1 MMTRLALALLALL
14 SGLGWGARPIRS
26 GSLDSPAAQVD
37 LPPGTINIA
46 LLGID
51 RRPTRGFQNTDVI
64 IIASINPDIPSA
76 TLLSIPR
83 DWPVVIP
90 GRGVNQ
96 VNQAYALGGAELFKA
111 TMLRNFG
118 LKIDYFAMVNFEGL
132 VRAVDT
138 LGGVDVVATCR
149 LYHVFP
155 RDPYYMGGSIVAQR
169 YVDTFSGEVWE
180 PGTRVPVTVIDI
192 PEPGV
197 YSLNGFEALAF
208 VRARYGVPGGDR
220 DRGRREQRV
229 VRALLS
235 KARQLNAIPK
245 IPQLIAQIQD
255 YVQTDLPLEQMLY
268 FVGIADRFNDAI
280 IHSRFLDP
288 GGANGAALLLEG
300 DAESA
305 RARRTW
311 SDMVQKTLSVAL
323 NQRPND
329 GIPIEV
335 WNGTSNPDFALAAV
349 DRLSEL
355 GFRIVD
361 VQAAD
366 RLYDR
371 TTIIDYT
378 TTPKGSAVPLLT
390 RTFGIRQDRVVAQPS
405 PDGPRYRIIVGP
417 DFRTCYYDDRFVL
430 SQRGS
435 RELPAAVETSQ
446 PVTPTMAATYMPPP
460 TEPLTIT
467 AALAPDVAL
476 ADAASADAASADAAP
491 ADAAPAKRVTAA
503 GGDTVNVRSGPG
515 TVYAVIGG
523 VTAELAVPL
532 IGRSA
537 DERWLQVQWNQ
548 RVGWVSA
555 EYARTIEA
563 PPAEGGAARPALAIV
578 PSGDAVN
585 VRTGPG
591 TSYPV
596 IITLGERSLAP
607 IVGRSADG
615 AWWQVR
621 LDNRT
626 GWLASHLVQMAGG
639 VAGVPVAEP

>member
-1 MMTRLALALLALL
+1 MMTRLALVFLALVA
-14 SGLGWGARPIRS
+14 GLGLAARPAHS
-26 GSLDSPAAQVD
+26 AGLDSPAPQVE

-51 RRPTRGFQNTDVI
+51 RRPTRGFKNTDVI

-90 GRGVNQ
+90 GYGVNK
-96 VNQAYALGGAELFKA
+96 VNQAYALGGADLFKA

-118 LKIDYFAMVNFEGL
+118 LTIDYFAMVNFEGL

-155 RDPYYMGGSIVAQR
+155 RDPYYMGGAIVSQR
-169 YVDTFSGEVWE
+169 YVDTISGEVWE

-192 PEPGV
+192 PEPGL
-197 YSLNGFEALAF
+197 YSLNGLEALAF

-229 VRALLS
+229 ARALLA

-245 IPQLIAQIQD
+245 LPQLIAQLNE
-255 YVQTDLPLEQMLY
+255 YVQTDIPLDQILY
-268 FVGIADRFNDAI
+268 FASIAERFNDAI
-280 IHSRFLDP
+280 IRSRFLDP

-300 DAESA
+300 DAEGA

-311 SDMVQKTLSVAL
+311 SAVVQKTLNVAL

-335 WNGTSNPDFALAAV
+335 WDGTGDPGFGLAAV

-361 VQAAD
+361 VKAAD

-371 TTIIDYT
+371 TTVFDYT
-378 TTPKGSAVPLLT
+378 TTPKGSAIPLLT
-390 RTFGIRQDRVVAQPS
+390 RTFGIAKKNVIAQPA
-405 PDGPRYRIIVGP
+405 PDGPRYRIVVGQ

-430 SQRGS
+430 EQRGARDLPESEAS
-435 RELPAAVETSQ
+435 R
-446 PVTPTMAATYMPPP
+446 PVTPTLALSYMPPP
-460 TEPLTIT
+460 TATLQTT
-467 AALAPDVAL
+467 TV
-476 ADAASADAASADAAP
+476 
-491 ADAAPAKRVTAA
+491 VTAPTVLTETLPA
-503 GGDTVNVRSGPG
+503 TPMVAPSSDVVNVRSGPG
-515 TVYAVIGG
+515 TGYAVIGRLT
-523 VTAELAVPL
+523 VEQIVPFV
-532 IGRSA
+532 GASA
-537 DERWLQVQWNQ
+537 DEKWRQV
-548 RVGWVSA
+548 RYGKRDGWVAA
-555 EYARTIEA
+555 ELTRVITRQPGVSGGQAH
-563 PPAEGGAARPALAIV
+563 PPLAIV
-578 PSGDAVN
+578 PAGDAVN
-585 VRTGPG
+585 VRNGPG
-591 TSYPV
+591 TRYKV
-596 IITLGERSLAP
+596 ITTLGERSLAP
-607 IVGRSADG
+607 IVGKSEDG
-615 AWWQVR
+615 RWWQVW
-621 LDNRT
+621 LDFRA
-626 GWLASHLVQMAGG
+626 GWIAAHLVQTAGSTE
-639 VAGVPVAEP
+639 GVPTIEP